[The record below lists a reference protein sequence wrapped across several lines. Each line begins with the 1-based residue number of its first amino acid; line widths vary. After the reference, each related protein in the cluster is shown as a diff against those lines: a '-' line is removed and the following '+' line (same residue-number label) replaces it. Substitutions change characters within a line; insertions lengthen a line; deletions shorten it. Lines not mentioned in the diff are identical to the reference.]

1 MKNDTLKKFAALRT
15 SLVNEKRSLEERL
28 SEINDALGSETAPV
42 SAPAAVVRSV
52 VRSVAPARAK
62 AKTPRTRNAVSL
74 KELVKQVTTG
84 KSMTKDEIYAAV
96 KKEGYTFTTDK
107 PFASINVVLYTKG
120 QFKNN
125 GGKFSPAK

>member
-1 MKNDTLKKFAALRT
+1 MKNNTLKKFAALRT
-15 SLVNEKRSLEERL
+15 FLVNEKRSLEKRL
-28 SEINDALGSETAPV
+28 SEINAVLGSETATV

-52 VRSVAPARAK
+52 APAKTK

-74 KELVKQVTTG
+74 KEVVNQVTTG
-84 KSMTKDEIYAAV
+84 KPMTKEEIYAAV
-96 KKEGYTFTTDK
+96 KKEGYTFSTTK